1 MNMNPD
7 DEAVERV
14 IDTSITQQLSG
25 LAAKDEKQSL
35 RQFIRDEF
43 RKVHDRLNKIERD
56 IG

>member
-1 MNMNPD
+1 MSD
-7 DEAVERV
+7 AEEREA
-14 IDTSITQQLSG
+14 IANSITTFERSLLES
-25 LAAKDEKQSL
+25 KDEKQSL